1 MSLSRRNPRRDANEG
16 AVVAACR
23 ALGWKVKAISAKGF
37 ADLVVQ
43 DATGRTL
50 LIEVKTA
57 DGKPTPA
64 QLQARGEGWQIVTVR
79 TVDQAVAM
87 LRQCGA
93 APRCGNIA
101 P

>member
-1 MSLSRRNPRRDANEG
+1 MSLYRRNPRRDANEG
-16 AVVAACR
+16 DVVAACR
-23 ALGWKVKAISAKGF
+23 ALGWRVKAISAAGF
-37 ADLVVQ
+37 CDLVVQ
-43 DATGRTL
+43 DASGRTL

-57 DGKPTPA
+57 TGKPTPA
-64 QLQARGEGWQIVTVR
+64 QIQARAEGWQIATVR
-79 TVDQAVAM
+79 TVDQAVAL